1 MSERIIGLL
10 ALLPLTLAIYALI
23 QIFGME
29 MATLIITATLLSILI
44 PIAIVSVVFST
55 IYGICKIITG

>member
-1 MSERIIGLL
+1 MSERIIGLI
-10 ALLPLTLAIYALI
+10 ALLPLTLAIFVLI

>member
-1 MSERIIGLL
+1 MSERIIGLI
-10 ALLPLTLAIYALI
+10 ALLPLTLAVYALI

-44 PIAIVSVVFST
+44 PIAIVSVVLST

>member
-1 MSERIIGLL
+1 MSERIIGLIALIPL
-10 ALLPLTLAIYALI
+10 AFAIYALI

-29 MATLIITATLLSILI
+29 FATLIITATVLSILI
-44 PIAIVSVVFST
+44 PIAIVSIVFST

>member
-1 MSERIIGLL
+1 MSERIIGLI
-10 ALLPLTLAIYALI
+10 ALLPLALAIYTLI
-23 QIFGME
+23 LIFGIE